1 MSRQAHFERM
11 RAQPRWFFLAL
22 LPIAVGVLWL
32 VIGWNAGIA
41 LGLLASVPGVVLTGS
56 GASLLLWPGDRHI
69 THYMSLAGAVSVLLA
84 LILGAGLGGA
94 GALLLTA
101 GGITSFLVAGRA
113 ALYQNPVPLDIPEPD
128 ASLKLSRKVAVDE
141 ALLAY
146 FLSCATIP
154 RGSKVARDAAELERL
169 SDLVEQHR
177 WADDPAPLHGTPGVP
192 EHVKTRHMRAARQ
205 DFEWITFDSGYAP
218 PEALPGIARWQ
229 AHRPN
234 RRAGARVLR
243 HAGGPRPWLMCVHG
257 YRMGLP
263 FIDFSLFNI
272 RHLHHELGM
281 NIIMPIL
288 PLHGPRK
295 IARLSGGAFL
305 DGPMADLFHAQSQT
319 LWDLR
324 RCLTWLRAAEDEPDI
339 GVLGYSLGG
348 YHAALLAAFE
358 PALACVIAGIPLVD
372 IPTVLWRHMPT
383 LHLRNI
389 ETHGITRDWPS
400 RIMAPV
406 SPLYQPP
413 VVPAGR
419 RYLFAATGD
428 QLVPPEQPLR
438 LWYHWDQPSSHW
450 YQGAH
455 LSVRRELGASSF
467 VDDALTESGLVPRVP
482 QPGR

>member
-1 MSRQAHFERM
+1 M
-11 RAQPRWFFLAL
+11 RTQPRWFFVALA
-22 LPIAVGVLWL
+22 PIIVGVLWL
-32 VIGWNAGIA
+32 VIGWGSGVA
-41 LGLLASVPGVVLTGS
+41 LGLLASVPGVVLAGS

-69 THYMSLAGAVSVLLA
+69 THYMSLAAIVGVLLA
-84 LILGAGLGGA
+84 LPLSIVVGWAGM
-94 GALLLTA
+94 LLLVA
-101 GGITSFLVAGRA
+101 GGIVSFLVAGRA
-113 ALYQNPVPLDIPEPD
+113 ALYQNPVPLDIPEPE
-128 ASLKLSRKVAVDE
+128 ASLTLARKVAVDE
-141 ALLAY
+141 AILAF

-154 RGSKVARDAAELERL
+154 RGSAVARDAAELERL
-169 SDLVEQHR
+169 AGLVEQHG
-177 WADDPAPLHGTPGVP
+177 WADDPAPLHGRPGVP
-192 EHVKTRHMRAARQ
+192 ERVHSRRVRSARQ
-205 DFEWITFDSGYAP
+205 NFEWVTFDSGYAP
-218 PEALPGIARWQ
+218 PEALPGVARWH
-229 AHRPN
+229 AHQPN

-243 HAGGPRPWLMCVHG
+243 HTDGPRPWLMCVHG

-295 IARLSGGAFL
+295 ITHLSGGAFL
-305 DGPMADLFHAQSQT
+305 DGPMADLFHAQSQA

-324 RCLTWLRAAEDEPDI
+324 RCLAWLRATEDAPEI

-358 PALACVIAGIPLVD
+358 PALACVIGGIPLVD
-372 IPTVLWRHMPT
+372 IPSVLWRHMPT
-383 LHLRNI
+383 VHLRYI
-389 ETHGITRDWPS
+389 EAHGITRDWVS

-413 VVPAGR
+413 VVPAER

-438 LWYHWDQPSSHW
+438 LWHHWGQPASHW

-467 VDDALTESGLVPRVP
+467 VDRALAETGLARPAAE
-482 QPGR
+482 Q